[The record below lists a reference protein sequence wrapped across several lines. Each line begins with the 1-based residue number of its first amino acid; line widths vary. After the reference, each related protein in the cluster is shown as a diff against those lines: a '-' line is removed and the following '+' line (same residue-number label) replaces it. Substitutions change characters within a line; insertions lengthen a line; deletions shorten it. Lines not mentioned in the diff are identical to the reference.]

1 MKKFK
6 ILIPCYNDWKSVFKL
21 LEKIDS
27 EIQKINNAEFSVI
40 IVNDCSTEKITSN
53 KAAYKKIRSID
64 IINIKKNQGHTKCYA
79 TGIKYLSKKLD
90 FDYLLLMD
98 GDGEDDPKDLSLL
111 ISSTLEK
118 KNSSFVARRIKRS
131 EGLIFTCLYNIHK
144 IMTLI
149 FTGKN
154 MNFGHYSCLTK
165 NDAMLLSTKKSL
177 WSNFAGTAKKFIFNL
192 DNVPSARGSRYFG
205 PSKMPLSTLVLHSFS
220 IIATF
225 KHQVLF
231 RSLVMI
237 SISSM
242 LFFIKPNLV
251 SIVVNFLLTLFC
263 ILIFVVARREN
274 LEELNNSESRIENIT
289 NIHTIKL

>member
-21 LEKIDS
+21 LEKIDF

-53 KAAYKKIRSID
+53 KAVYKKIISID
-64 IINIKKNQGHTKCYA
+64 IINIKKIQGLAKCYA

-98 GDGEDDPKDLSLL
+98 GDGEDDPKDLNLL
-111 ISSTLEK
+111 INSTLK
-118 KNSSFVARRIKRS
+118 KKDNSFVARRVKRS
-131 EGLIFTCLYNIHK
+131 EGLIFSYLYRIHK
-144 IMTLI
+144 ITALI

-165 NDAMLLSTKKSL
+165 NDVMLLSTKKSL

-192 DNVPSARGSRYFG
+192 DSVPSVRGSRYFG
-205 PSKMPLSTLVLHSFS
+205 PSKMPLLGLVIHSFS

-231 RSLVMI
+231 RSLIMI
-237 SISSM
+237 GISSM

-251 SIVVNFLLTLFC
+251 SIVVNFLLALFC

-289 NIHTIKL
+289 NMYTTKL